1 MEIEWKQKRKKTF
14 SELKSAAIS
23 ASYGVGQVILG
34 RCLRGSSGEQ
44 LTVFWCANKNTPE
57 LLALDQF
64 LPHKKNL
71 ASRSRSRFSQLALFL
86 LVPRVHSDLFN

>member
-1 MEIEWKQKRKKTF
+1 MEAEEEKKLLA
-14 SELKSAAIS
+14 SSSLPRIS

-34 RCLRGSSGEQ
+34 LCLRGSSGEQ

-71 ASRSRSRFSQLALFL
+71 VSRSRSRFSQLALFL